1 MRFRRSEPLNTES
14 PPTASFD
21 DVLIRV
27 RGAGRRYSKS
37 AEWAIRDCDLDI
49 RRGDFV
55 AITGPS
61 GAGKSTL
68 LNCLALLD
76 RFDHGNYQ
84 LNGTQIDQMRPR
96 QVEMTRG
103 EQFGFVFQSSNAI
116 ESRTVAKN
124 VEIPLVSLGI
134 PGGQRL
140 ALVTAALVK
149 ANIVHRAGHNVSL
162 LSGGER
168 QRVAIARSLVINPQV
183 LFLDEPTGNLDSKNT
198 TAVIDLLQQLN
209 RHGTTIVFVTHDA
222 QLAAAATH
230 QINVND
236 GIVSQPA
243 RALPAV
249 SNASIP
255 LIHTNALH
263 PDRSPKLLRIL
274 RQHADA
280 VSEAAFSL
288 LSKPAR
294 TVMAILSIGLGV
306 AGLVAGVNLGVTAN
320 SQIDKLITGAALDQV
335 YVSQANP
342 SAADAAADFI
352 PATARKLLLLDGVEA
367 AGSLDTIDPNL
378 AQISRYPSIP
388 TAGHTVQAIG
398 VTAATFA
405 ALDIALP
412 PQTTQ
417 LFDSSPINSNIA
429 VVGKQAAKSLGLT
442 AGTAQTIW
450 ISGTRFDVIA
460 IVPGTIRNSA
470 VTDSVLISHTAVQQL
485 HLIATYQ
492 LVVKTVPGRGF
503 SVATAI
509 PYQLDPQ
516 NPGHFVTNGTANLQ
530 NLRQGVSSS
539 LNTLLLALAAVFLGI
554 AILST
559 ASTMTNSVLQR
570 AGEIGLRM
578 ATGSSPTKIAGLFLA
593 EGATLGLIGGL
604 LGSSTGVVAVLAV
617 SAIQNW
623 IPALDPTTIGLGMG
637 IGFITGLFAAI
648 VPSIRASRTQPALAI
663 RK

>member
-1 MRFRRSEPLNTES
+1 M
-14 PPTASFD
+14 ASCD

-37 AEWAIRDCDLDI
+37 AGWAIRDCDVDI

-76 RFDHGNYQ
+76 RFDHGDYQ

-103 EQFGFVFQSSNAI
+103 ERFGFVFQSSNAI

-124 VEIPLVSLGI
+124 VEIPLASLGI
-134 PGGQRL
+134 PRSQRL

-149 ANIVHRAGHNVSL
+149 ANIMHRAGQNVSL

-168 QRVAIARSLVINPQV
+168 QRVAIARSLVTNPQV

-198 TAVIDLLQQLN
+198 TAVIELLQQLN
-209 RHGTTIVFVTHDA
+209 RNGTTIVFVTHDA

-230 QINVND
+230 QIHVND
-236 GIVSQPA
+236 GIVYQPA
-243 RALPAV
+243 LTLPTI
-249 SNASIP
+249 SNLSNP
-255 LIHTNALH
+255 PTHTDTL
-263 PDRSPKLLRIL
+263 PTDSPSGLRRIM

-280 VSEAAFSL
+280 VSEALFSL
-288 LSKPAR
+288 MSQPAR

-306 AGLVAGVNLGVTAN
+306 AGLVAGVNIGATAN
-320 SQIDKLITGAALDQV
+320 SQIDKLITGATLDQV
-335 YVSQANP
+335 YVSQSTP
-342 SAADAAADFI
+342 SASDAVADFT
-352 PATARKLLLLDGVEA
+352 PATARKILLLEGVIA
-367 AGSLDTIDPNL
+367 AGTLDTIDPNL

-388 TAGHTVQAIG
+388 MADHAVQAIG
-398 VTAATFA
+398 VTAASFD
-405 ALDIALP
+405 ALDIVLP
-412 PQTTQ
+412 PQTMQ
-417 LFDSSPINSNIA
+417 LFDSSPISSNIA
-429 VVGKQAAKSLGLT
+429 VVGKQAARSLGLT

-450 ISGTRFDVIA
+450 ISGTRFDVLA
-460 IVPGTIRNSA
+460 IVPGTMRNPA
-470 VTDSVLISHTAVQQL
+470 VTNSVLISQTAVQQL
-485 HLIATYQ
+485 HLSATYQ
-492 LVVKTVPGRGF
+492 LVVKTAPGRGF

-516 NPGHFVTNGTANLQ
+516 NPAHFITNGTANLQ

-617 SAIQNW
+617 SVIQNW
-623 IPALDPTTIGLGMG
+623 IPALEPTTIGLGMG